1 MIGTVLAW
9 ARARAGDGEAFR
21 ELVEPYCGELQTHC

>member
-1 MIGTVLAW
+1 MIGTVLA
-9 ARARAGDGEAFR
+9 RVRAGDGEAFR